1 MFVQCA
7 HVKKYERKCNKI
19 TDRPAPILRKSCQIF
34 YTMLLLINVPHGPW
48 STFKSLSFINLRY
61 DVIFLLLSEI
71 CIGFLVGKI
80 PHHQRRNGEN
90 SFYFFSFFGTHDI
103 TQSHR
108 FLRRR
113 FPFCLLVLL
122 LPRVQQSLGTLTQK
136 VCAAPVIECDVS
148 KSLATPVNCGRRT
161 ISPTFP

>member
-90 SFYFFSFFGTHDI
+90 SYFLFFLWHSRHNPI
-103 TQSHR
+103 TS
-108 FLRRR
+108 LPSAS
-113 FPFCLLVLL
+113 FPFLSSC
-122 LPRVQQSLGTLTQK
+122 SSSSS
-136 VCAAPVIECDVS
+136 CAA
-148 KSLATPVNCGRRT
+148 KSGDFDAKCVRSTCHRV
-161 ISPTFP
+161 